1 MRSITD
7 HLKRIRKEAVQ
18 NDFITFA
25 WLLYSILLI
34 IFFVGIGYEAIFYL
48 SSSIRLFIL
57 KTLLVSGLLII
68 LFVFII
74 NVFIEQNKIKR
85 YSWSKL
91 ARAAGKLAFPKSDV
105 VINAFQLE
113 KSNSPIESNSLSN
126 SYIDGISKK
135 LNRLNLKKL
144 FPTRLSEFWKMI
156 NLLIL
161 SLGMIMI
168 VLFWNSTSNAMIR
181 WGHPYHEFE
190 VPKPFYIEGI
200 TRNIHLLGGESSPL
214 NFKAFGQVPDSLYLE
229 LIPSSNDTS
238 ILFIMNKDSN
248 SLYTYEVEEVY
259 EDYRYRAYS
268 PAEYFWQAWDKII
281 TPYYYISVTD
291 RPIMEE
297 FTIKISPPDYS
308 GLPISIQKANQS
320 DVNALIGSSIRID
333 LKSNRKLKNGYL
345 SLNEQKTPLKIKG
358 KRAAGGFIFK
368 EDALLKI
375 LLEDHRGITNQN
387 PIPYHLQIIPDLK
400 PEMSVIQP
408 QPLLELGTEQLIPIQ
423 IKIED
428 DFGFS
433 TLQIGYEIKRPS
445 YIENQSQISIF
456 PIYISDPKVLSQ
468 EIKSIWKLNEY
479 NLMPEDEVHYHF
491 ELYDN
496 DKVSGPKKSIS
507 NTYIARLPSL
517 GDLFASI
524 EEKEDKMV
532 DDLIMSSNEI
542 DKIQDQLKNLEL
554 EMLKSDKIDWAQKQ
568 QIEETLS
575 KIQEETEALKNIAES
590 MEAINQAAEKHELFS
605 NELMLKFSELRELV
619 NEILDPELMNDLD
632 EIKKALDKMNTKEL
646 MKAMENLSSNLDNI
660 EQQLDRFL
668 DIFKRIKAEQKLN
681 ETVQRLDKLV
691 EQQEQ
696 INDKIQELNSESDK
710 NLLEQLSFDEKRNS
724 NEFSNIREIMEEA
737 ANAMGEFDKESSQA
751 LEDLERS
758 RAANETESLMNQT
771 IRQLQRNRKEMAK
784 QKSASALGNIKNI
797 QSEMNE
803 IKNQFEKNTT
813 QEMTLKFQKI
823 MKDLLEL
830 SKNQES
836 LEKITRSMPRNSQ
849 RLGEMAGKQQFIQNQ
864 LTKIVSE
871 IIELSKKTFAVTP
884 KIGQGMGMANNHMEE
899 AKKRL
904 AERNGRGA
912 ANNQKSAMEGL
923 NSAILAVSQSMNQMQ
938 STGSASGFEQFLKRM
953 QQMSGQQQGINN
965 ESMQLALGQLSSSI
979 KEGLMGRLLS
989 QQQQVQKNLQQ
1000 LMNESKKSGEDGL
1013 GDLQGIS
1020 KEIEDVINDFQ
1031 KRRYNQQ
1038 TKERQQRILSR
1049 MLDSQKSMTQR
1060 GFKEERKAE
1069 TANKIIYEGPS
1080 GLPLDYGQRRNLAM
1094 EALNQSLKAGYS
1106 RDYQTMIR
1114 RYFNSLSKIEQIN
1127 TKIDSTIN
1135 E

>member
-18 NDFITFA
+18 NDFITFV

-34 IFFVGIGYEAIFYL
+34 IFFVGISYEAIFYL

-57 KTLLVSGLLII
+57 KTILISGLLII

-74 NVFIEQNKIKR
+74 NVLIEQNKIKR

-91 ARAAGKLAFPKSDV
+91 ARSAGKLAFPKSDV
-105 VINAFQLE
+105 IINAFQLE

-144 FPTRLSEFWKMI
+144 FPTKLSEFWKMI

-248 SLYTYEVEEVY
+248 GLYTYEVEEVY

-320 DVNALIGSSIRID
+320 DVNALIGTSIRID

-345 SLNEQKTPLKIKG
+345 SLNKQKTPLKIKG

-368 EDALLKI
+368 EDALLTI

-400 PEMSVIQP
+400 PEMSIIQP
-408 QPLLELGTEQLIPIQ
+408 QPLLELGTEQQIPIQ

-646 MKAMENLSSNLDNI
+646 MKAMENLSSNLDNV

-771 IRQLQRNRKEMAK
+771 IRQLQKNRKEMAK

-836 LEKITRSMPRNSQ
+836 LEKITKSMPRNSQ

-1069 TANKIIYEGPS
+1069 TANEIIYEGPS

>member
-1 MRSITD
+1 
-7 HLKRIRKEAVQ
+7 
-18 NDFITFA
+18 
-25 WLLYSILLI
+25 
-34 IFFVGIGYEAIFYL
+34 
-48 SSSIRLFIL
+48 
-57 KTLLVSGLLII
+57 
-68 LFVFII
+68 
-74 NVFIEQNKIKR
+74 
-85 YSWSKL
+85 
-91 ARAAGKLAFPKSDV
+91 
-105 VINAFQLE
+105 
-113 KSNSPIESNSLSN
+113 
-126 SYIDGISKK
+126 
-135 LNRLNLKKL
+135 
-144 FPTRLSEFWKMI
+144 
-156 NLLIL
+156 
-161 SLGMIMI
+161 
-168 VLFWNSTSNAMIR
+168 
-181 WGHPYHEFE
+181 
-190 VPKPFYIEGI
+190 
-200 TRNIHLLGGESSPL
+200 
-214 NFKAFGQVPDSLYLE
+214 
-229 LIPSSNDTS
+229 
-238 ILFIMNKDSN
+238 
-248 SLYTYEVEEVY
+248 
-259 EDYRYRAYS
+259 
-268 PAEYFWQAWDKII
+268 
-281 TPYYYISVTD
+281 
-291 RPIMEE
+291 
-297 FTIKISPPDYS
+297 
-308 GLPISIQKANQS
+308 
-320 DVNALIGSSIRID
+320 
-333 LKSNRKLKNGYL
+333 
-345 SLNEQKTPLKIKG
+345 
-358 KRAAGGFIFK
+358 
-368 EDALLKI
+368 
-375 LLEDHRGITNQN
+375 
-387 PIPYHLQIIPDLK
+387 
-400 PEMSVIQP
+400 MSVIQP

-619 NEILDPELMNDLD
+619 NEILDPELMTDLD

-646 MKAMENLSSNLDNI
+646 MKAMENLSSNLDNV

-771 IRQLQRNRKEMAK
+771 IRQLKRNRKEMAK

-823 MKDLLEL
+823 I
-830 SKNQES
+830 N
-836 LEKITRSMPRNSQ
+836 P
-849 RLGEMAGKQQFIQNQ
+849 
-864 LTKIVSE
+864 
-871 IIELSKKTFAVTP
+871 
-884 KIGQGMGMANNHMEE
+884 
-899 AKKRL
+899 
-904 AERNGRGA
+904 
-912 ANNQKSAMEGL
+912 EG
-923 NSAILAVSQSMNQMQ
+923 
-938 STGSASGFEQFLKRM
+938 
-953 QQMSGQQQGINN
+953 
-965 ESMQLALGQLSSSI
+965 
-979 KEGLMGRLLS
+979 
-989 QQQQVQKNLQQ
+989 
-1000 LMNESKKSGEDGL
+1000 
-1013 GDLQGIS
+1013 
-1020 KEIEDVINDFQ
+1020 
-1031 KRRYNQQ
+1031 
-1038 TKERQQRILSR
+1038 
-1049 MLDSQKSMTQR
+1049 
-1060 GFKEERKAE
+1060 
-1069 TANKIIYEGPS
+1069 
-1080 GLPLDYGQRRNLAM
+1080 
-1094 EALNQSLKAGYS
+1094 
-1106 RDYQTMIR
+1106 
-1114 RYFNSLSKIEQIN
+1114 
-1127 TKIDSTIN
+1127 
-1135 E
+1135 

>member
-57 KTLLVSGLLII
+57 KTILISGLIII

-74 NVFIEQNKIKR
+74 NVLIEQNKIKR

-91 ARAAGKLAFPKSDV
+91 ARSAGKLAFPKSDV
-105 VINAFQLE
+105 IINAFQLE
-113 KSNSPIESNSLSN
+113 KSNSTIESNSLSN

-248 SLYTYEVEEVY
+248 GLYTYEVEEVY

-320 DVNALIGSSIRID
+320 DVNALIGTSIRID

-345 SLNEQKTPLKIKG
+345 SLNKQKTPLKIKG

-368 EDALLKI
+368 EDALLTI

-400 PEMSVIQP
+400 PEMSIIQP

-646 MKAMENLSSNLDNI
+646 MKAMENLSSNLDNV

-771 IRQLQRNRKEMAK
+771 IRQLQKNRKEMAK

-836 LEKITRSMPRNSQ
+836 LEKITKSMPRNSQ

-1069 TANKIIYEGPS
+1069 TANEIIYEGPS

>member
-161 SLGMIMI
+161 SLGMIII

-408 QPLLELGTEQLIPIQ
+408 QPLLEMGTEQLIPIQ

-428 DFGFS
+428 DFGFN

-646 MKAMENLSSNLDNI
+646 MKAMENLSSNLDNV

-784 QKSASALGNIKNI
+784 QKSTSALDNIKNI

-836 LEKITRSMPRNSQ
+836 LEKITRSIPRNSQ
-849 RLGEMAGKQQFIQNQ
+849 RLGEMAGKQQFIQGQ

-871 IIELSKKTFAVTP
+871 IIELSKETFAVTP

-1069 TANKIIYEGPS
+1069 TANEIIYEGPS

>member
-18 NDFITFA
+18 NDFITFV

-34 IFFVGIGYEAIFYL
+34 IFFVGISYEAIFYL

-57 KTLLVSGLLII
+57 KTILISGLLII

-74 NVFIEQNKIKR
+74 NVLIEQNKIKR

-91 ARAAGKLAFPKSDV
+91 ARSAGKLAFPKSDV
-105 VINAFQLE
+105 IINAFQLE

-144 FPTRLSEFWKMI
+144 FPTKLSEFWKMI

-248 SLYTYEVEEVY
+248 GLYTYEVEEVY

-320 DVNALIGSSIRID
+320 DVNALIGTSIRID

-345 SLNEQKTPLKIKG
+345 SLNKQKTPLKIKG

-368 EDALLKI
+368 EDALLTI

-400 PEMSVIQP
+400 PEMSIIQP

-646 MKAMENLSSNLDNI
+646 MKAMENLSSNLDNV

-771 IRQLQRNRKEMAK
+771 IRQLQKNRKEMAK

-836 LEKITRSMPRNSQ
+836 LEKITKSMPRNSQ

-1069 TANKIIYEGPS
+1069 TANEIIYEGPS